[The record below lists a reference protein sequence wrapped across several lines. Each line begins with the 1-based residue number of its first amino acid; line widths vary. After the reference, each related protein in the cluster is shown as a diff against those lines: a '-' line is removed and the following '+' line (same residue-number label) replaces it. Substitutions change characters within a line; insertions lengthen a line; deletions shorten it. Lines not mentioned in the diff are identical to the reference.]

1 MARAGSTL
9 EKVRARAI
17 LAADA
22 ADGQHVLLADSNSTI
37 AHRDAAKDLR
47 ALREEGVVEELLEAE
62 ETYLLEELQ
71 RFADTAGT
79 ATALEIGLKGV
90 AEAQAMVPIVR
101 DREAYQRVDAV
112 YRADANRR
120 GGVPLD
126 DARRFFASH
135 IAWLGNETRTRKP
148 PGEKDALAARLANMR
163 AAERLY
169 RGLQMRALGLR
180 RAGQARGGGRER

>member
-1 MARAGSTL
+1 MASA
-9 EKVRARAI
+9 VV
-17 LAADA
+17 AAA
-22 ADGQHVLLADSNSTI
+22 AAERQHRGLADSTSAA
-37 AHRDAAKDLR
+37 AHRGAAKDLR
-47 ALREEGVVEELLEAE
+47 ALREEGEVEELLEAE
-62 ETYLLEELQ
+62 ETYLVQELQ

-79 ATALEIGLKGV
+79 ATGLEQGLKGL
-90 AEAQAMVPIVR
+90 AEAQAMVSIAR

-112 YRADANRR
+112 YRANANRR

-135 IAWLGNETRTRKP
+135 IARLGNETRTRKP
-148 PGEKDALAARLANMR
+148 PGEKDVLAARLANMR

-180 RAGQARGGGRER
+180 RAGQARGAGLGC